1 MVRYADAY
9 ETDSIL
15 KGRLFSDLAVVEEWN
30 DHREERPT
38 WIYFS
43 AE

>member
-30 DHREERPT
+30 DHREGKTNLDLFQR
-38 WIYFS
+38 
-43 AE
+43 